1 MLTVNDEPS
10 LTIVFKKQSYKKTIV
25 FEMIAKRIEKRLTTL
40 ISGNINNTKK
50 EDHILQMPGLGEFGS
65 VLFLET
71 FIF

>member
-1 MLTVNDEPS
+1 
-10 LTIVFKKQSYKKTIV
+10 
-25 FEMIAKRIEKRLTTL
+25 MIAKRIEKRLTTL

-50 EDHILQMPGLGEFGS
+50 EDHILQIPGLGEFGS